1 MISFKKLVELIY
13 PICIMFSDN
22 FGDDSATLIKRS
34 LFLTGKTFYSANAAS
49 RNRKYSVTF
58 VSIT

>member
-13 PICIMFSDN
+13 PICTMFSGN
-22 FGDDSATLIKRS
+22 FGDDSPTRIRRS
-34 LFLTGKTFYSANAAS
+34 LFLTKTTFYTANEAS